1 MNPMLENIRQ
11 QLEELN
17 EYCTYLEKEN
27 RMLET
32 TVEKQEKII
41 TKLKKKLDGKSTSVQ
56 SS

>member
-27 RMLET
+27 RMLEA